1 MCGSFATDL
10 ASVRK
15 IHRCDQPGSEIT
27 ELSTKKRFTELDNEG
42 EKLPLGA

>member
-10 ASVRK
+10 ASVIR
-15 IHRCDQPGSEIT
+15 IHRCDHLGSEII